1 MCDNF
6 IRIDDNYHK
15 YSIDHFSIPRHYE
28 DSIESIII
36 PHGLIQDRIERMAR
50 DIHESFNGESMT
62 ILCVLKG
69 GFKFGQDLME
79 YIKTINRNAGKS
91 IQLGL
96 DFIRLKSY
104 TAEQQHDEVKI
115 IGSDKLEQLKG
126 KNVLV
131 VEDIVDTG
139 RTMEKLLNTL
149 KQYEPKSV
157 KVASLLVKRREDST
171 GYKPDHYGFSVPHV
185 WITGYGGFDYN
196 EYFRDLD
203 HICVINE
210 HGKKKYAV

>member
-171 GYKPDHYGFSVPHV
+171 GYKPDQYGFEIPKCFV
-185 WITGYGGFDYN
+185 IGYALDYN